1 MVPEDRKATSKEN
14 SFRDL
19 RKMAKKVKHSL
30 FLMSINIL
38 FKDRSIITKFD
49 KN

>member
-1 MVPEDRKATSKEN
+1 MVPEDGKATSKKN
-14 SFRDL
+14 SFRVL
-19 RKMAKKVKHSL
+19 RKMARESEAL
-30 FLMSINIL
+30 FSMSINIL